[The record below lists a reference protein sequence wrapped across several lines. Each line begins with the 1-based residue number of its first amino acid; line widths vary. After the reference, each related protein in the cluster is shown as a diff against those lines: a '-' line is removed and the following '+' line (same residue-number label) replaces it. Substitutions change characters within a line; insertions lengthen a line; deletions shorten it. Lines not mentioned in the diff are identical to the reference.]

1 MLLYCL
7 PEYTTREMI
16 PFQER
21 KKFRQILYSKASIF
35 LLFVVFLV
43 VLHGVWKIHEKASIA
58 RAESQEAT
66 RILTETQ
73 AHSDELKKSLDE
85 LKTDHGFEE
94 EVRQKFAVARPGEEV
109 VVVVDESDKKSKN
122 GEGSSTGSFWEWV
135 TSFFK

>member
-1 MLLYCL
+1 
-7 PEYTTREMI
+7 MI

-35 LLFVVFLV
+35 LLLVVFLV

-58 RAESQEAT
+58 RAESEEAA
-66 RILTETQ
+66 RVLAETQ

>member
-58 RAESQEAT
+58 RAESEEAI

-73 AHSDELKKSLDE
+73 AHSDELKKSLDK

-109 VVVVDESDKKSKN
+109 VVVVDESDKKSEN
-122 GEGSSTGSFWEWV
+122 GEGPSTGSFWEWI
-135 TSFFK
+135 TGFFK